1 MLYILFW
8 IFLFIYSISFHI
20 IWFNLIFIWTLVLIL
35 LIVICFFFL
44 IEICFIYQT
53 RFSFFWLLFI
63 LFEINYKI
71 EFFLNFILL
80 YFFYLL
86 DLVFILLIVTCFI
99 WSNLWNWIFFQFH
112 HSSSFL
118 SVIFSHYSFNRLEK
132 IIKILIS
139 YFSTHFSS
147 HSQILKSVFQFI
159 FNNTVKY

>member
-1 MLYILFW
+1 MNSGTHF
-8 IFLFIYSISFHI
+8 FIVISFFI
-20 IWFNLIFIWTLVLIL
+20 I
-35 LIVICFFFL
+35 FL

-71 EFFLNFILL
+71 GFFFNFILP

-118 SVIFSHYSFNRLEK
+118 SVIFSHCSFNRLEK
-132 IIKILIS
+132 IIKISIS
-139 YFSTHFSS
+139 YFPTHFSW
-147 HSQILKSVFQFI
+147 HSQILKNVFQFI